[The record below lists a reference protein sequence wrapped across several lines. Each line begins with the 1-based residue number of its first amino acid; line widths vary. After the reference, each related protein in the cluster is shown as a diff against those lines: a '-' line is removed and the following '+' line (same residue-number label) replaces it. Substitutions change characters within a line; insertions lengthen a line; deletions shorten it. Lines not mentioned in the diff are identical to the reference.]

1 MIMVSLSPLQ
11 PYSRPSQLLVCTGYR
26 GCEPR
31 LLELLVCTGYRGCEP
46 RLLELLVCTGYRG
59 CEPRLL
65 EVRLGYYKLK
75 PLNPP
80 SQLLVCTGYRGCEP
94 RLLEVLQEL
103 RQTMCGLQGDRD
115 VLEVVPMQ
123 QLLGDGRFQHFL
135 KAANEAVL
143 HRSLATVVRWEKQ
156 LLQTCNMQGD

>member
-1 MIMVSLSPLQ
+1 MQTVSLPPGGVLVCCIHTVLTRFTAGLVYILHRVFNKVSLSPLQ
-11 PYSRPSQLLVCTGYR
+11 PDSR
-26 GCEPR
+26 
-31 LLELLVCTGYRGCEP
+31 
-46 RLLELLVCTGYRG
+46 
-59 CEPRLL
+59 
-65 EVRLGYYKLK
+65 
-75 PLNPP
+75 P

-103 RQTMCGLQGDRD
+103 RQTMCGLQGGRD